1 MENNLKKQYMFNQ
14 IMPLCTWTIVS
25 QLYLNKVYTLRK
37 KKLKKREKVEKHQF
51 WSTPCLTDNNTGC
64 VMSGDSCFVAETV

>member
-1 MENNLKKQYMFNQ
+1 MENHLKKQYTFNQ

-37 KKLKKREKVEKHQF
+37 KKLKEKRLR
-51 WSTPCLTDNNTGC
+51 STSFDQLLVSQITTQ
-64 VMSGDSCFVAETV
+64 VV